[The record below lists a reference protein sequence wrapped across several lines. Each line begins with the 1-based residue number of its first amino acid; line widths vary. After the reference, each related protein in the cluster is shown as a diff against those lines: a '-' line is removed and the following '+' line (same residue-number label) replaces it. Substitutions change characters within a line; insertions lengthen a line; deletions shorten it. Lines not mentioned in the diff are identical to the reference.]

1 MLSHDQSILEKL
13 PDAEHIKK
21 VNLENL
27 DIPEEFKGQSLSEN
41 RFFLSSLCEQVNT
54 EFVGVV
60 SGRYEARYPY
70 APALIDL
77 PSVVEKLKPGEFYTP
92 WARKLRNNSELRLW
106 INTQDGVHPG
116 MSRVIN
122 TLFDVDCVKA
132 VGAAFGG
139 NQFILPK
146 AQWDEFITH
155 WRNSFEASIKAWG
168 QDIPFTY
175 RCWNCGAFKPD
186 GFHTYGPQRHLGFL
200 GERITALFFASRGDL
215 TASDLGRITTYNKA
229 FASVFKLFSP
239 KVLELIWV
247 ASKLPARIACGVCG

>member
-1 MLSHDQSILEKL
+1 MLSHDQSILEQL
-13 PDAEHIKK
+13 PDAEFMKK

-41 RFFLSSLCEQVNT
+41 RFFLSSLCDQVNT

-70 APALIDL
+70 APALMDL
-77 PSVVEKLKPGEFYTP
+77 QKVVEKLKPGEFYTP
-92 WARKLRNNSELRLW
+92 WARKLRNISELRLW

-122 TLFDVDCVKA
+122 TLFDVSDLQE

-146 AQWDEFITH
+146 AQWDEFVAH
-155 WRNSFEASIKAWG
+155 WRNSFEEAINTWG
-168 QDIPFTY
+168 KDIPFTY
-175 RCWNCGAFKPD
+175 RCWNCGTFKPD

-200 GERITALFFASRGDL
+200 GERITALFFSSRGDL
-215 TASDLGRITTYNKA
+215 TPSNLGRITTYNKVFSA
-229 FASVFKLFSP
+229 AFKLFSP
-239 KVLELIWV
+239 KALELMWV
-247 ASKLPARIACGVCG
+247 VSKLPARIKCSVCS